1 MESRHSST
9 SRLQSCSE
17 VVFQFYKALTR
28 AVFAPAHTVKVASDI
43 CQLRYARK
51 RIESCKEVEQA
62 PANNSINIRQAFNEL
77 GASNAFIGVG
87 VTGVSWDPKATVMSW
102 LDHNTFLTTT
112 TCSRHRPCPPRWDSY
127 LRHSGLKVAAWW
139 RSGGDDEAGH
149 NYWVNGK
156 TQKILLSHLVAFS
169 GATGLSHSAYQ
180 RGACIKVSLPK
191 VFRSLQ
197 ECMGSEQ
204 NLGWNPFITSTV
216 PTFSY
221 LFSFTTV
228 SVRAGSCK
236 EQYFFSPENSL
247 GLMRKHW
254 LNAGSG
260 SRLCFAR

>member
-1 MESRHSST
+1 MWEQR
-9 SRLQSCSE
+9 E

-127 LRHSGLKVAAWW
+127 LRHSGLKVQQDFHILHINEELASKCPFPKCSAHYRSAWVL
-139 RSGGDDEAGH
+139 
-149 NYWVNGK
+149 N
-156 TQKILLSHLVAFS
+156 KILDGTLSSPPLCPPF
-169 GATGLSHSAYQ
+169 LIFSHSPLIALGGA
-180 RGACIKVSLPK
+180 RGRKCI
-191 VFRSLQ
+191 R
-197 ECMGSEQ
+197 E
-204 NLGWNPFITSTV
+204 
-216 PTFSY
+216 
-221 LFSFTTV
+221 
-228 SVRAGSCK
+228 
-236 EQYFFSPENSL
+236 FFVEKATWIN
-247 GLMRKHW
+247 GQTM
-254 LNAGSG
+254 N
-260 SRLCFAR
+260 